1 MDLSIHLHELQ
12 QNADV
17 GEATQVLLHEL
28 KKRFKKITDPGD
40 SDHEPLFLVATALDP
55 RYKLLNS
62 VQQDSAEK
70 ELLKTLKQEA
80 RGKNGNSSAS
90 EGESMSPPLYTE
102 TIECEEP
109 PKKSFHHLHSILQA
123 NWKEGLKKHKSPTR
137 KKLK

>member
-40 SDHEPLFLVATALDP
+40 SDHEPLFLVATALEP
-55 RYKLLNS
+55 RYKLLLNP
-62 VQQDSAEK
+62 VQQDSSKK

-90 EGESMSPPLYTE
+90 EGESTSSPLYVE
-102 TIECEEP
+102 TSEYEEP
-109 PKKSFHHLHSILQA
+109 PKNAFIIFTVFWRQSGKKDLR
-123 NWKEGLKKHKSPTR
+123 KHKSPTW
-137 KKLK
+137 KS